1 MFTTAILKQ
10 KDILD
15 GLGINLELE
24 LKKDDNPSAR
34 VQLFLN
40 TVDEWCR
47 SYLKLNYGVNDNIE
61 DLAQWRIDYYK
72 RGLLKQIEYVLR
84 NGKTTIDNGYI
95 RETGLIIDFSKIALG
110 YDAYTQFRLGAF
122 CNIH

>member
-10 KDILD
+10 KDVLD

-40 TVDEWCR
+40 TIDEWCR
-47 SYLKLNYGVNDNIE
+47 SYLKLNYGVNEVIE

-110 YDAYTQFRLGAF
+110 YDAYMQFRLGAF